1 MPNVH
6 LDQLCSAMQ
15 HARLVLR
22 RCREERRFA
31 VEQYV
36 GAHWS
41 EEGARKKV
49 PVNLLSLYVSVVGRN
64 LIAKNPRVMLSTF
77 DRSNK
82 PAVNA
87 MQDWA
92 NKEIERMHLADTL
105 QRIVLDALF
114 SVGIGKVAIS
124 TPSDAAIG
132 GWVTGAG
139 TPFCERV
146 DLDDFVFDIHCRDFR
161 EASFMG
167 HRFRMPK
174 EVANAMFG
182 RKARDLTV
190 SQDPLYNEQG
200 DERISVIGRGMYGD
214 TEEFEEHVDLWEVYL
229 PRHKVVLTLA
239 DEYIAGPTES
249 GSESDPF
256 KSALHTQNWLGP
268 IEGPYHLLALGVVPG
283 NAMPKSPIQDLVDL
297 HMSVNGL
304 YRKAD
309 RQGENQ
315 KNVLAVAMGSMEDGQ
330 RIKDASDMDIIQV
343 NNPQAAVPIQM
354 NGANKDNLALAVH
367 LKDLFSWLGGNLDM
381 MGGLSPQSKTLGQD
395 QLLAQNASRAV
406 SDMQDR
412 TTNFTAECLK
422 ALCWYWW
429 HDPRKVM
436 RVNHQIP
443 GLPGKS
449 ILRQVGPDKRTGNF
463 DDLQIDVDPYSMQ
476 HSTPQSRLAA
486 LNQIVT
492 QTLIPMM
499 PILQQQGIMFDVNA
513 YLQKVAQYLDMP
525 DLADIITIQEPP
537 QGAQPDQGGGAGGM
551 PQPGKPAT
559 TSREYT
565 RRSVGQDTGANRAS
579 DFMNQL
585 MTKAPGRNGQP
596 VGAPVQ

>member
-1 MPNVH
+1 MPNVK
-6 LDQLCSAMQ
+6 LDRLCSAIQ
-15 HARLVLR
+15 HSRLVLR
-22 RCREERRFA
+22 KFRQEREIA
-31 VEQYV
+31 VQQYV

-49 PVNLLSLYVSVVGRN
+49 PVNLLSLYVSIVGRN

-77 DRSNK
+77 DRANK

-114 SVGIGKVAIS
+114 SLGIGKVALS
-124 TPSDAAIG
+124 TPGDAAIG
-132 GWVTGAG
+132 GWTSGAG

-146 DLDDFVFDIHCRDFR
+146 DLDDFVFDTHCRDFR

-174 EVANAMFG
+174 EVALAMFKD
-182 RKARDLTV
+182 KARDLPV
-190 SQDPLYNEQG
+190 SSDPLFNEQG
-200 DERISVIGRGMYGD
+200 DERISVLGRGMYGD
-214 TEEFEEHVDLWEVYL
+214 TEEFEDHVDLWEVYL

-239 DEYIAGPTES
+239 DEYIAGPVES
-249 GSESDPF
+249 GTESDPF

-268 IEGPYHLLALGVVPG
+268 IEGPYHMLALGIVPG
-283 NAMPKSPIQDLVDL
+283 NAMPKSPIQDLIDL

-315 KNVLAVAMGSMEDGQ
+315 KSVLAVAMGSMEDGE
-330 RIKDASDMDIIQV
+330 RIKEAKDMDIIQV
-343 NNPQAAVPIQM
+343 NNPAAAVPMQM

-367 LKDLFSWLGGNLDM
+367 FKDLFSWMAGNLDM

-412 TTNFTAECLK
+412 TTNFTADCIK

-436 RVNHQIP
+436 RVNHPIP
-443 GLPGKS
+443 GLPSKS
-449 ILRQVGPDKRTGNF
+449 ITRTVTPAQRSGRF
-463 DDLQIDVDPYSMQ
+463 DDLQIDIDPYSMQ
-476 HSTPQSRLAA
+476 HSTPQSRLAS
-486 LNQIVT
+486 LNQVVT
-492 QTLIPMM
+492 GTLIPMM
-499 PILQQQGIMFDVNA
+499 PLLQQQGIMFDVNA

-525 DLADIITIQEPP
+525 DLADIITIQEPT
-537 QGAQPDQGGGAGGM
+537 QPAGQDQGGGM
-551 PQPGKPAT
+551 PRPGKPAQ
-559 TSREYT
+559 TSREYV
-565 RRSVGQDTGANRAS
+565 RRAVGQDTGANRAN
-579 DFMNQL
+579 DFMNNL
-585 MTKAPGRNGQP
+585 MTKAPGPNGQP
-596 VGAPVQ
+596 AGAQQ